1 MPRIKLRH
9 GIINPKRN
17 NMQDK
22 VREHNREKKAGIGCC
37 EERSGSFTKRIR

>member
-1 MPRIKLRH
+1 MPRIELRH

-22 VREHNREKKAGIGCC
+22 VREHNRKK
-37 EERSGSFTKRIR
+37 KRQAQDAVKKGAAVLQKG

>member
-22 VREHNREKKAGIGCC
+22 VREHNRKKKEA
-37 EERSGSFTKRIR
+37 